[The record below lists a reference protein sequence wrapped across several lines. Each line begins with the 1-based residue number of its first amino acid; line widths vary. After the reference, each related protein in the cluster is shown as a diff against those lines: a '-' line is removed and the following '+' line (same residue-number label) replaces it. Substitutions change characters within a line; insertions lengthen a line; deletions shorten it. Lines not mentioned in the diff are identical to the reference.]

1 MFRLTG
7 FVRVAG
13 AVGAAWLAAAILV
26 MAAPAGQDPVPPTT
40 GAPAAAE
47 VFREWL
53 AGVRE
58 EALARGISAQTV
70 HAALADVAPL
80 PVVVERDRTQAEL
93 TLNLDLYLRRRLPPS
108 VVRSARTMARTH
120 RALLRR
126 VEATYGV
133 PASVVTAIWGLESN
147 FGRFTGV
154 RPTIP
159 ALATLAHDG
168 RRVTLFREE
177 LFAALTIVD
186 RGDVA
191 LDRLRGSWAG
201 AMGQPQFMPSTY
213 LSDAVDFDGDGR
225 RDIWASTADVF
236 GSIAN
241 YLKRRGWVEGLRWG
255 REVTVTERAA
265 ARVAGAIPLRMSGAC
280 RAVRDMTEARP
291 LTEWARLGV
300 KLPNGRPLSAS
311 TVSASLARVDRRTFL
326 VYANYEAL
334 LAYNCAHT
342 YALSVAMLADRV
354 R

>member
-1 MFRLTG
+1 MPRLTG

-13 AVGAAWLAAAILV
+13 GACAAWLAAAIVV
-26 MAAPAGQDPVPPTT
+26 MAATGHQDAARPQASAPPAEP
-40 GAPAAAE
+40 
-47 VFREWL
+47 FREWL

-58 EALARGISAQTV
+58 EALARGISARTID
-70 HAALADVAPL
+70 AALTDVAPL

-120 RALLRR
+120 REVLRR
-126 VEATYGV
+126 VEAAYGV
-133 PASVVTAIWGLESN
+133 PPSVVTAIWGLESN

-177 LFAALTIVD
+177 LLAALTIVD
-186 RGDVA
+186 RGDVP
-191 LDRLRGSWAG
+191 LSRLKGSWAG

-241 YLKRRGWVEGLRWG
+241 YLHRRGWVAGQRWG
-255 REVTVTERAA
+255 REVAVSERAA
-265 ARVAGAIPLRMSGAC
+265 ARVAGAVPLRMSGAC

-300 KLPNGRPLSAS
+300 TLPKGHALPASAI
-311 TVSASLARVDRRTFL
+311 TASLARVDRRTFL
-326 VYANYEAL
+326 VYGNYEAL

-342 YALSVAMLADRV
+342 YALSVAMLADRI

>member
-1 MFRLTG
+1 MPRPSTLIRIAG
-7 FVRVAG
+7 GVA
-13 AVGAAWLAAAILV
+13 AAWLAAAILV
-26 MAAPAGQDPVPPTT
+26 TAAHWDQGSAQTVPASP
-40 GAPAAAE
+40 APQA
-47 VFREWL
+47 FQEWL
-53 AGVRE
+53 AGVRA
-58 EALARGISAQTV
+58 EALARGIGATTV
-70 HAALADVAPL
+70 AAALADVSPL

-93 TLNLDLYLRRRLPPS
+93 TLNLDLYLKRRLTPA
-108 VVRSARTMARTH
+108 VVRSARSMAHTH

-126 VEATYGV
+126 VESTYGV
-133 PASVVTAIWGLESN
+133 PGSVVTAIWGLESN

-168 RRVTLFREE
+168 RRVALFREE
-177 LFAALTIVD
+177 LFAALTILD
-186 RGDVA
+186 RGDVS

-225 RDIWASTADVF
+225 RDIWTSTADVF

-241 YLKRRGWVEGLRWG
+241 YLTRRGWVAGQRWG
-255 REVTVTERAA
+255 REVVVTERTA
-265 ARVAGAIPLRMSGAC
+265 ARVAVAIPLRMSGTC
-280 RAVRDMTEARP
+280 RAIRDMTEARP

-300 KLPNGRPLSAS
+300 MLTNGRPLPVS
-311 TVSASLARVDRRTFL
+311 TIEASLARVDRRTFL

-334 LAYNCAHT
+334 LAYNCANT
-342 YALSVAMLADRV
+342 YALSVALLADRI